1 MGPAPT
7 PEGGAGTEHGG
18 EDDGE
23 QAGPERGDAEAGRQV
38 FADSCSG
45 CHGALGTGGNGG
57 PDISDNQNRTKVIAQ
72 VTNGGNGMPA
82 FKGQLDQQEIED
94 VAAFVTKEIAKK

>member
-1 MGPAPT
+1 VPAAPS
-7 PEGGAGTEHGG
+7 GVGAGTEHGG

-45 CHGALGTGGNGG
+45 CHGAFGTGGNGG

-82 FKGQLDQQEIED
+82 FKGDLDQQQISD
-94 VAAFVTKEIAKK
+94 VAAFVIDEVGKR